1 MAVPG
6 AAHYTSIGSQDVQVE
21 VYVDD
26 VEVEDVKVEDIGVE
40 DIEAEDVVTLVSLV
54 IHVPS

>member
-1 MAVPG
+1 MP
-6 AAHYTSIGSQDVQVE
+6 
-21 VYVDD
+21 DD

-54 IHVPS
+54 IHLHDLH